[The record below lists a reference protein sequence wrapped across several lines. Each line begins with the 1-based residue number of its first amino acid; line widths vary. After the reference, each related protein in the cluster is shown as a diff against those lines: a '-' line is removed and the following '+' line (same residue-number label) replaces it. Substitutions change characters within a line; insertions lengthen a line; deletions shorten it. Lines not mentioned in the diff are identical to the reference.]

1 MHIGVLSSPN
11 SWYFNDL
18 LRAADGRHQIA
29 ACSFGQLST
38 FLSPEVLGFQS
49 GDQNLAD
56 FDAVLVRTMPP
67 GSLEQVVFRMDILA
81 RLEVSG
87 CLVVNPPRA
96 IETAVDKYLAL
107 ARLRAADLDIPDTC
121 VCQTV
126 DDAMIGFEKLGG
138 DVVIKPLFGS
148 EGRGIMRVSNVD
160 LALRA
165 FKMLEQLGAVI
176 YLQRFIEHEGFD
188 YRLLVIGERVLGIR
202 RRNNTD
208 WRTNVSRGAVAEP
221 LELDEHLVSIAR
233 TAATAVSAP
242 LAGVDVL
249 PSRDGRCLVLEVNAV
264 PGWKSLSTTLDTDV
278 ADLVLRYLEDSFA
291 SL

>member
-1 MHIGVLSSPN
+1 MN
-11 SWYFNDL
+11 
-18 LRAADGRHQIA
+18 
-29 ACSFGQLST
+29 
-38 FLSPEVLGFQS
+38 
-49 GDQNLAD
+49 
-56 FDAVLVRTMPP
+56 
-67 GSLEQVVFRMDILA
+67 
-81 RLEVSG
+81 
-87 CLVVNPPRA
+87 
-96 IETAVDKYLAL
+96 
-107 ARLRAADLDIPDTC
+107 
-121 VCQTV
+121 
-126 DDAMIGFEKLGG
+126 GFEKLDG

-249 PSRDGRCLVLEVNAV
+249 PSRDGRFLVLEVNAV
-264 PGWKSLSTTLDTDV
+264 PGWKALSTTLDTDV
-278 ADLVLRYLEDSFA
+278 AGLVLRYLEDSA